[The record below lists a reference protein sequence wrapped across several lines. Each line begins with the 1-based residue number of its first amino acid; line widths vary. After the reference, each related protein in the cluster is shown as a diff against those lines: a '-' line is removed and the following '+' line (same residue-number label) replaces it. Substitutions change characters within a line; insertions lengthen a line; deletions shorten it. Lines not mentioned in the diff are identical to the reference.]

1 MNTDGKGK
9 TTGDVAG
16 DGIEITIAGG
26 RSGSAPAGDFTAV
39 FGSAF
44 DVAGA
49 LAAAFDHHRAG
60 RLAEAEAIYKRIL
73 DCQPDHADALHLL
86 GMITYRRGGLD
97 AAVDLIGRA
106 IAADDAVANFHT
118 NLGNVL
124 AAKGLKQDAIAAY
137 LRALALDPG
146 SAIAH
151 NNLGNAHL
159 ALGRLDEAEENYR
172 AAIAQEP
179 DYWPAH
185 CNLGNALLRK
195 QQHQAAAE
203 SYRQALRI
211 KPDSAEAL
219 GNLGELRHL
228 DGALG
233 EAEEL
238 LQSAIAI
245 DPGLVAAHSNLGALW
260 MDLGRYDDAC
270 ERLEHVQSLDPDYL
284 PARTNLG
291 LLALLRGEYATA
303 WPFYAARQS
312 VREHAGAL
320 WQEPLPRDLAGKHVL
335 ILKDQGLG
343 DEIFFLRFAPV
354 LKARG
359 ARITYC
365 AGAKIVAILKR
376 LPFLDEV
383 VTSEAG
389 LEAPDYKLSAGDLPL
404 ALGMVSAG
412 DLPPVYSLPMEDGRE
427 AAMTRR
433 LGELGPPPYI
443 ALTWRAGTP
452 HEPGSIFKEAPA
464 AVLARTLAA
473 VSGTVVALQRN
484 PEPGEIA
491 AVTAALG
498 RPVHDLTDLNDDLE
512 DMLAALSLIDEYVT
526 VSNTNVHLRCGVGR
540 PSRVLVPN
548 PPEWRWMAAGDQ
560 SPWFPGSPVYRQ
572 GVDGSW
578 DGALARL
585 ARDLGGKG

>member
-9 TTGDVAG
+9 TTGD
-16 DGIEITIAGG
+16 T
-26 RSGSAPAGDFTAV
+26 TAM

-49 LAAAFDHHRAG
+49 LAEAFDHHQAG

-73 DCQPDHADALHLL
+73 DSQPDHADALHLL
-86 GMITYRRGGLD
+86 GMISYRQGALD
-97 AAVDLIGRA
+97 EAVDLIGRA
-106 IAADDAVANFHT
+106 IAADDTHANFHA

-124 AAKGLKQDAIAAY
+124 AAKGLKEDAIAAY
-137 LRALALDPG
+137 RRALALDPE

-151 NNLGNAHL
+151 NNLGNALL
-159 ALGRLDEAEENYR
+159 ALDRLDEAEVNYR

-179 DYWPAH
+179 DYWAAH
-185 CNLGNALLRK
+185 SNLGNVLLRK
-195 QQHQAAAE
+195 KLHPAAAE
-203 SYRQALRI
+203 SYRHALRI

-219 GNLGELRHL
+219 GNLGEVRHL

-238 LQSAIAI
+238 LRQAIAI
-245 DPGLVAAHSNLGALW
+245 DPGLVAAHGNLGALL
-260 MDLGRYDDAC
+260 MDMGRHDDA
-270 ERLEHVQSLDPDYL
+270 RDSLAHARGLDPDYL
-284 PARTNLG
+284 PARINLG
-291 LLALLRGEYATA
+291 LLALLRGDYATA
-303 WPFYAARQS
+303 WPHYAARQS
-312 VREHAGAL
+312 VREFTGAL

-335 ILKDQGLG
+335 ITKDQGLG

-365 AGAKIVAILKR
+365 AGAKIAAILSR

-389 LEAPDYKLSAGDLPL
+389 LEASDYDYKVSAGDLPL
-404 ALGMVSAG
+404 ALAMASEG
-412 DLPPVYSLPMEDGRE
+412 DIPPIYSLSLEEGRLK
-427 AAMTRR
+427 AMTRR

-452 HEPGSIFKEAPA
+452 HEPGSIFKEAPVP
-464 AVLARTLAA
+464 VLARALAA

-484 PEPGEIA
+484 PDAGEIA

-498 RPVHDLTDLNDDLE
+498 RPAHDLSDLNDDLE

-526 VSNTNVHLRCGVGR
+526 VSNTNVHLRAGVGR

-548 PPEWRWMAAGDQ
+548 PPDWRWMAAGDV
-560 SPWFPGSPVYRQ
+560 SPWFPGSQVYRQ

-585 ARDLGGKG
+585 ARDLGATG